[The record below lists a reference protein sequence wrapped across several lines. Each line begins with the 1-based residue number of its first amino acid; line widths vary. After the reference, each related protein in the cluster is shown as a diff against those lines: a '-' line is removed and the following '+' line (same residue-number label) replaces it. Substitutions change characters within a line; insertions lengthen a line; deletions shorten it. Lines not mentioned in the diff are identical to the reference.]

1 MTQRFALGALLAGT
15 LLIAAAYAAQMVLR
29 SAPAWAPWA
38 YLVGMSTSMLA
49 MLVLG
54 AARSRGSIGRLA
66 LPIAFIYVLLLAG
79 FGAALTLSPETT
91 ADATLWLGL
100 PRRAAIVLY
109 GIGILPLFLLPAA
122 YALTFESM
130 TLREE
135 DMARV
140 VDARREREALDDGE
154 PVAGETA

>member
-1 MTQRFALGALLAGT
+1 MTQRFALAALVAGT
-15 LLIAAAYAAQMVLR
+15 LLIAAAYAAQLLLG

-38 YLVGMSTSMLA
+38 YLVGMSTAMLA

-54 AARSRGSIGRLA
+54 AARSRIGVGRLA
-66 LPIAFIYVLLLAG
+66 LPIACMYVLLLAG
-79 FGAALTLSPETT
+79 FGMALTLPPETT
-91 ADATLWLGL
+91 ADPTLWLGL

-109 GIGILPLFLLPAA
+109 GIGVLPLFLLPVA

-135 DMARV
+135 DLARV
-140 VDARREREALDDGE
+140 AEARREREAVVGE
-154 PVAGETA
+154 SVGGGRV

>member
-1 MTQRFALGALLAGT
+1 MTQRFALAALVAGM
-15 LLIAAAYAAQMVLR
+15 LLIAAAYAAQMLLG

-54 AARSRGSIGRLA
+54 AARSRTGVGRLA
-66 LPIAFIYVLLLAG
+66 LPIACMYVLLLAG
-79 FGAALTLSPETT
+79 FGLALTLPPET

-109 GIGILPLFLLPAA
+109 GIGVLPLFLLPIA

-140 VDARREREALDDGE
+140 AEARREREALTGE
-154 PVAGETA
+154 SVGGGRV

>member
-1 MTQRFALGALLAGT
+1 MKQRFVLAALVAGT
-15 LLIAAAYAAQMVLR
+15 LLIAAAYAAQMLLG

-54 AARSRGSIGRLA
+54 AARSRTGAGRLA
-66 LPIAFIYVLLLAG
+66 LPIAFIYMLLLVG
-79 FGAALTLSPETT
+79 FGTALTLPPETT
-91 ADATLWLGL
+91 ADARLWFGL

-109 GIGILPLFLLPAA
+109 GIGVLPLFLLPIA

-140 VDARREREALDDGE
+140 AAARRAREAL
-154 PVAGETA
+154 AGESVSDGHA

>member
-1 MTQRFALGALLAGT
+1 MTQRFALAALVAGT
-15 LLIAAAYAAQMVLR
+15 LLIAAAYAAQMLLG
-29 SAPAWAPWA
+29 SAPGWAPWA
-38 YLVGMSTSMLA
+38 YLVGMSTAMLA

-54 AARSRGSIGRLA
+54 AARSRTGVGRLA
-66 LPIAFIYVLLLAG
+66 LPIACMYVLLLAG
-79 FGAALTLSPETT
+79 FGMALTLPPETT

-109 GIGILPLFLLPAA
+109 GIGVLPLFLLPIA

-140 VDARREREALDDGE
+140 AEARREREALVGE
-154 PVAGETA
+154 SAGGGRR

>member
-1 MTQRFALGALLAGT
+1 MTQRFALAAIVAGT
-15 LLIAAAYAAQMVLR
+15 LLIAAAYAAQILLG
-29 SAPAWAPWA
+29 SAPTWAPWA

-49 MLVLG
+49 MLLLG
-54 AARSRGSIGRLA
+54 AARSRTGVGRLA
-66 LPIAFIYVLLLAG
+66 LPIAIMYVLLLAG
-79 FGAALTLSPETT
+79 FGTALTLPPETT
-91 ADATLWLGL
+91 ADAVLWLGL

-109 GIGILPLFLLPAA
+109 GIGVLPLFLLPIA

-140 VDARREREALDDGE
+140 AQARRDREALVGE
-154 PVAGETA
+154 SVGGGHI